1 MGTFSPRRRFC
12 LVWGSDCNCNYRQ
25 GGQSSRMKREEEKIC
40 NFFQLVKLLYGFQLN
55 ETSAEM
61 HGDLERFFVH
71 RPVSHFHRL
80 IDVFYRV
87 SVTE

>member
-1 MGTFSPRRRFC
+1 MGKWLKLQLQERRPFQNVMRR
-12 LVWGSDCNCNYRQ
+12 GKKENY
-25 GGQSSRMKREEEKIC
+25 
-40 NFFQLVKLLYGFQLN
+40 NFIQLFNFLQDFQLN